1 MNNQIFGFVS
11 IAVGI
16 GIGIYF
22 AWTLKRQLATS
33 KWIAASGKVLESRIL
48 DHGSSLEPYVKFS
61 YVVRG
66 ETFIADKL
74 SPNPQVYSQ
83 PASVSS
89 LKRMIAPYAVG
100 KPVKVYFNPENPQ
113 EAVLKKND
121 SILGNIIIAAVSLG
135 FIIAGLVFA
144 IGK

>member
-1 MNNQIFGFVS
+1 MNNQTFGFIL
-11 IAVGI
+11 IAVGVCV
-16 GIGIYF
+16 GIYF
-22 AWTLKRQLATS
+22 AWTLKRQLITS
-33 KWIAASGKVLESRIL
+33 KWFAASGKVLESRIL

-61 YVVRG
+61 YSVRG

-89 LKRMIAPYAVG
+89 LNRMIAPYAIG

-121 SILGNIIIAAVSLG
+121 SILGNIIIAAVSLA
-135 FIIAGLVFA
+135 FIIGGLVFA
-144 IGK
+144 FKK